1 MTHIPYR
8 GGAPAINDLIP
19 GRVDVIFDNMPS
31 ILQHVKGGQL
41 RGLAVTTK
49 ERVAATPEIPTIA
62 ESGVPGFDVFSWF
75 GFFVPAKT
83 PPDVIARINADTN
96 AALAHAPVKSRFEE
110 LGATPKGST
119 PAQLAA
125 FLQSEIDK
133 WGPVIRDARIKVD
146 N

>member
-1 MTHIPYR
+1 
-8 GGAPAINDLIP
+8 
-19 GRVDVIFDNMPS
+19 
-31 ILQHVKGGQL
+31 L

-49 ERVAATPEIPTIA
+49 DRVAVVADIPTIA

-83 PPDVIARINADTN
+83 PPDIVARINADTN
-96 AALAHAPVKSRFEE
+96 AALAHASVKSRFEE

-119 PAQLAA
+119 PAELAA
-125 FLQSEIDK
+125 FLKSEVDK
-133 WGPVIRDARIKVD
+133 WGPVIQEAKIRVE